1 MSVLDCVEGISLL
14 LIWHIFQV
22 DSDAQFAAVLTA
34 KLYSLDSVRG
44 SPEPLEEY
52 ENPSSMETQVNFCMC
67 MNILVIIVAQYCGAG
82 AELTLLLELLK
93 VGIPSFKKKFIG
105 PQVKTGR
112 QNLIL

>member
-1 MSVLDCVEGISLL
+1 MSVLDFVEGISLL

-52 ENPSSMETQVNFCMC
+52 ENPSSMETQVNFCMK
-67 MNILVIIVAQYCGAG
+67 ILVIIVAEYCG
-82 AELTLLLELLK
+82 AELTLLLEL
-93 VGIPSFKKKFIG
+93 FKKTTF
-105 PQVKTGR
+105 
-112 QNLIL
+112 L

>member
-52 ENPSSMETQVNFCMC
+52 ENPSSMETQVNFCMT
-67 MNILVIIVAQYCGAG
+67 ILVIIVAEYCG
-82 AELTLLLELLK
+82 AELTLLLEL
-93 VGIPSFKKKFIG
+93 FKKTTF
-105 PQVKTGR
+105 V
-112 QNLIL
+112 